1 MCADPVTL
9 MASLG
14 SVFGGTAAAGT
25 AAAAGSTLLGT
36 LGTIATVAT
45 IGGGIMKA
53 RAQAKNYQAQAAAAE
68 RTAVATEKVARRTV
82 EQGEQESDRRRAAG
96 RALRSENTAALAA
109 NGIDVGS
116 SHALDILDDTS
127 LLVEED
133 AFAIRES
140 ARYEADGRYTQAQ
153 NARADAASARSSA
166 RFAPIQTILGT
177 AATVGEK
184 YSSWIPDREVE
195 AAGAY

>member
-1 MCADPVTL
+1 MCADPVSLIST
-9 MASLG
+9 LG
-14 SVFGGTAAAGT
+14 SVFGGGAAAG
-25 AAAAGSTLLGT
+25 AAGAAAGSTL

-53 RAQAKNYQAQAAAAE
+53 RAQARNYQAQAEAAE
-68 RTAVATEKVARRTV
+68 RTAVATEKVARQTV
-82 EQGEQESDRRRAAG
+82 EQGDQESDRRRAAG

-140 ARYEADGRYTQAQ
+140 ARYEADGRYTQAE

-177 AATVGEK
+177 ASSVGEK
-184 YSSWIPDREVE
+184 YASWIPDREVQT
-195 AAGAY
+195 AGAY